1 MKELEFMEL
10 LSELPPE
17 YIEAAAGPQKPRRTI
32 FRKVYGIPA
41 IAACLVVIIAAA
53 IYPRL
58 RVEKPE
64 QVPEPDQTTYTTT
77 VAETAPYE
85 AEGTAS
91 AVTALTDRDVAAE
104 QTVTAAQTAATERT
118 AAGGTRDS
126 EPAQTAASVRQTE
139 QNHAAPAH
147 SGANAGTTARMTAPD
162 KATTRTTVRT
172 TSPARTTART
182 TAPPK
187 TTTKM
192 TARATVPPIT
202 TARVTAGTSAPRA
215 VTTRATA
222 RTTTPRAV
230 TTRVTARTTAP
241 RAVTTRVAERTT
253 AVPAWTT
260 AAMVTGY
267 YETTAATAMTA
278 PGLTTEVEGTTTR
291 DGSSGGEHWHPGSP
305 GSDPGS
311 GWHHHGVGGD
321 QDPPDEH
328 GSVPVFF
335 LQAIVPYEADDSLDG
350 QVFFP
355 AIEDGADYILP
366 DEFAGFA
373 LPDGMDPA
381 EYNVL
386 RMDYYGYF
394 TDAVVTGAE
403 KPGSDAVVPSIC
415 VLEKGSTFRQFTALF
430 WIPKYLDADALFCSA
445 NVSVEWDSDS
455 FYSNLPDIGDVLILA
470 CRT

>member
-64 QVPEPDQTTYTTT
+64 QVPEPDQTTYMTT

-215 VTTRATA
+215 VTTR
-222 RTTTPRAV
+222 
-230 TTRVTARTTAP
+230 VTARTTAP
-241 RAVTTRVAERTT
+241 RAVTTRVTARTT
-253 AVPAWTT
+253 AYPVLTTAVMATGSEYYFVTSATMRTNVPAGTTMMT
-260 AAMVTGY
+260 AA
-267 YETTAATAMTA
+267 
-278 PGLTTEVEGTTTR
+278 EGTTTR

-305 GSDPGS
+305 SSDPGS